1 MKAVILAAGQGMRMR
16 PLTLNTPKP
25 LLRVNGKPI
34 IDYIL
39 ESFPTEINEVI
50 ISVKYLAGQIK
61 KHVNKKSGF
70 KVRYVV
76 GSDKGSAYSF
86 IAARK
91 HLNDERFLVVQGDD
105 IPHPDDIANCLKK
118 DLSYLTFESHNPQAH
133 GIGYL
138 RKDGSIKKIIEKPKK
153 TTSTLGVNGVMV
165 LNTNIFNYSPTL
177 IRGEYY
183 FSTMIGAF
191 VRDHKVFPV
200 ANMGLIGDIT
210 TPKDLIRAG
219 KILNAREK

>member
-1 MKAVILAAGQGMRMR
+1 M
-16 PLTLNTPKP
+16 
-25 LLRVNGKPI
+25 
-34 IDYIL
+34 
-39 ESFPTEINEVI
+39 
-50 ISVKYLAGQIK
+50 
-61 KHVNKKSGF
+61 
-70 KVRYVV
+70 
-76 GSDKGSAYSF
+76 
-86 IAARK
+86 
-91 HLNDERFLVVQGDD
+91 
-105 IPHPDDIANCLKK
+105 
-118 DLSYLTFESHNPQAH
+118 SYLTFESHNPQAH